1 MPFVRR
7 LLALCAI
14 LALAGCSSG
23 TGFSA
28 PVFSSTPTS
37 TPTPT
42 PAASPKPAPTG
53 PTNVT
58 LPHGRSY
65 VLANPAPGEPRP
77 LLIVLHSYQG
87 TWERLDKAASILERA
102 KAEGYVVAFAQ
113 GVDQSW
119 NAGGCCGTA
128 KQRKLDDVGY
138 LVQLAHDARKRTEL
152 GDVYLLGFSAGDMM
166 AIRALCARPAVFR
179 AAAGAAGNLVA
190 SCHSKTPIRYLHLH
204 GRADNIVPFDG
215 GRVDWL
221 GTTFAPIRDL
231 PKRIKHQAKGSTVKL
246 VTHDCGHVWPT
257 LEACGTDG
265 LGLALDFFT
274 R

>member
-7 LLALCAI
+7 LLAVCAI

-23 TGFSA
+23 TSFSA
-28 PVFSSTPTS
+28 PVFSAS
-37 TPTPT
+37 PTPST
-42 PAASPKPAPTG
+42 TPKPTPTG
-53 PTNVT
+53 PTKVT

-65 VLANPAPGEPRP
+65 VLANPAPGKP
-77 LLIVLHSYQG
+77 LIIVLHPYQG
-87 TWERLDKAASILERA
+87 SWERLDKAAGIRTRA
-102 KAEGYVVAFAQ
+102 SAEGYVVAFAE

-138 LVQLAHDARKRTEL
+138 LVQLAQDARRRTNV

-166 AIRALCARPAVFR
+166 AIRALCARPDVFE

-190 SCHSKTPIRYLHLH
+190 SCHSNTPIRYLHLH
-204 GRADNIVPFDG
+204 GRADNIVPFEG

-221 GTTFAPIRDL
+221 GTTFAPVRDL
-231 PKRIKHQAKGSTVKL
+231 PKRIKQQAKGSTVRL

-257 LEACGTDG
+257 LATCGTDG
-265 LGLALDFFT
+265 LGLALDFFA